1 MIKVGKISKCVL
13 FIPKKL
19 GNLKE
24 ESLLYVENGT
34 NILGNFKINGF
45 KNDINRF
52 KNRNISQSDRHELLQ
67 ILY

>member
-45 KNDINRF
+45 KNELNRAISSD
-52 KNRNISQSDRHELLQ
+52 ISQNVRNQ
-67 ILY
+67 TVQVPY

>member
-45 KNDINRF
+45 KNELNRA
-52 KNRNISQSDRHELLQ
+52 KDCNISQSDRHELLQ
-67 ILY
+67 I